1 MMRQRYPNVSLACLC
16 GLFGVTRQAYYDA
29 ENHEKKTS
37 IANMVVLCL
46 VKEIRALMP
55 LLGTRKLVNELEV
68 SLQEHGIKMG
78 RDKLFDLLAL
88 HGMLIRR
95 RRRLVKTTDSH
106 HWLKKYPNLTSGLV
120 IDASELLWVADITYI
135 RTLEGFNYLS
145 LITDAYSRKIV
156 GYALHPN
163 LEAIGCIE
171 ALKMAIAALKK
182 KDIRL
187 IHHSDRGIQYC
198 SAAYVDI
205 LMNNDIE
212 ISMTQNGS
220 PYEDALAERMNGIIK
235 TEFLS
240 TTVPTN
246 HKAAKKAINRS
257 IETYNQR
264 RPHSSLDFLTPEKA
278 HELTGTISKR
288 WKSYNKKAIKQKEGL
303 VNDGFE
309 KHKVLL

>member
-1 MMRQRYPNVSLACLC
+1 MRQKHPNVSLACLC
-16 GLFGVTRQAYYDA
+16 GLFGFTRQAYYDA
-29 ENHEKKTS
+29 VNHEKKTS

-46 VKEIRALMP
+46 VKEIRAVMP
-55 LLGTRKLVNELEV
+55 LLGTRKLLSELEV
-68 SLQEHGIKMG
+68 SLQEHGIKIG

-135 RTLEGFNYLS
+135 RTLEGFSYLS

-156 GYALHPN
+156 GYALHPT

-171 ALKMAIAALKK
+171 ALKMAIATLKK
-182 KDIRL
+182 TDIRL

-198 SAAYVDI
+198 SASYVDI
-205 LMNNDIE
+205 LMNNDID

-220 PYEDALAERMNGIIK
+220 PDENALAERMNGIIK
-235 TEFLS
+235 MSFFQSLS
-240 TTVPTN
+240 ITIIKLPKRQSSNRLKHTT
-246 HKAAKKAINRS
+246 
-257 IETYNQR
+257 
-264 RPHSSLDFLTPEKA
+264 D
-278 HELTGTISKR
+278 
-288 WKSYNKKAIKQKEGL
+288 EGL
-303 VNDGFE
+303 IAA
-309 KHKVLL
+309 